1 MKYKTLEQ
9 IYHMSDPTNWESEY
23 EMRFNHFSTY
33 TTDININPIQDEIQ
47 KRNIVYKVF
56 FCLTKEIGI
65 KTEKIMSNSMK
76 IQNLLSKQ
84 PQIALSSY
92 RTRLL
97 INELQ
102 STNEKE
108 NIASTKV
115 EIAEALNE
123 SKHYNKN
130 SKNKRFIGL
139 VSQYLFLQTKNNYNL
154 KEISDFRKI
163 FDVLVSDEIEN
174 KDLPD
179 GINFRTKRV
188 GVLNYSKSKWVHVN
202 EYGEYEII
210 EFLNKILSFNQYF
223 EAPYLFKLIVIHYL
237 FEYLHPFY
245 DGNGRVGRFI
255 MAKMLSDELDEVT
268 ALTFSY
274 TVNRNKNK
282 YDKAFEVTSNYFNK
296 GELTFFISSMLDL
309 IYEGQNSAIENIEG
323 NIKVLEN
330 LTNGLNKY
338 NLPKEE
344 ASVLISLLEDKVFG
358 SKYSRISLQELVKSQ
373 PFGRKKLNGIIKKHK
388 NKLIKIKSRPTT
400 YEISDDF
407 IDQLRINSKNTK
419 EDN

>member
-1 MKYKTLEQ
+1 MKVNTITKILK
-9 IYHMSDPTNWESEY
+9 
-23 EMRFNHFSTY
+23 
-33 TTDININPIQDEIQ
+33 IN
-47 KRNIVYKVF
+47 
-56 FCLTKEIGI
+56 
-65 KTEKIMSNSMK
+65 
-76 IQNLLSKQ
+76 
-84 PQIALSSY
+84 
-92 RTRLL
+92 
-97 INELQ
+97 
-102 STNEKE
+102 
-108 NIASTKV
+108 
-115 EIAEALNE
+115 
-123 SKHYNKN
+123 
-130 SKNKRFIGL
+130 IGL